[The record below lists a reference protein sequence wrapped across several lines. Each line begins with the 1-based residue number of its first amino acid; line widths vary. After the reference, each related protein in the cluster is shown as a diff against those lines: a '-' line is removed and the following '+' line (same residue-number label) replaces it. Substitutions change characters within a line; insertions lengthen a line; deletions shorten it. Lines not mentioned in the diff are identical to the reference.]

1 MSSAISYYLQ
11 TRLVDNHLIMCPI
24 PCPILK
30 VAIVR
35 AEDPDAGWF
44 GAIRY
49 SILRGNSEGVFA
61 IEENTGRVTLAMIP
75 AKAEGKRYTLTI
87 RATDKVREGER

>member
-1 MSSAISYYLQ
+1 MLPLNFCSNLPFLTCSISVLFDFCVSQ
-11 TRLVDNHLIMCPI
+11 
-24 PCPILK
+24 
-30 VAIVR
+30 VALVR

-75 AKAEGKRYTLTI
+75 AQAEGRRYTLTI
-87 RATDKVREGER
+87 RATDKVGMR